1 MKSTAP
7 SAKPAK
13 KLSKAAVE
21 ATAEAF
27 VAGFKALPGAVRWRI
42 IQLIEEL
49 EDEADAQEL
58 AAARAA
64 NPEDFDPAN
73 SITLEEYMRQRRAR
87 KQATPAT
94 GHALAA

>member
-1 MKSTAP
+1 MKSAA
-7 SAKPAK
+7 SAAKPTK
-13 KLSKAAVE
+13 KLPKAAVE

-27 VAGFKALPGAVRWRI
+27 VAGFKALSGAVQWRI

-49 EDEADAQEL
+49 EDEADAHEL

-64 NPEDFDPAN
+64 NPEDFNPEN

-87 KQATPAT
+87 KQAAPAT
-94 GHALAA
+94 GHALVA

>member
-1 MKSTAP
+1 MKPT
-7 SAKPAK
+7 AK
-13 KLSKAAVE
+13 KLPKAAVE
-21 ATAEAF
+21 ATATAF
-27 VAGFKALPGAVRWRI
+27 VAGFKALPPAVQWRV
-42 IQLIEEL
+42 IQLIEDL
-49 EDEADAQEL
+49 EDEADEQEL

-87 KQATPAT
+87 KQVAPET